1 MERGL
6 QTLPHALN
14 KIVENLQRSI
24 EIMKTPEQPKESMI
38 LLKDRWL
45 TA

>member
-14 KIVENLQRSI
+14 KKVENLQRSI
-24 EIMKTPEQPKESMI
+24 EIMKTP
-38 LLKDRWL
+38 
-45 TA
+45 